1 MSIVELTADYVFQEC
16 RRACY
21 HALATHGYNNPDLY
35 LERKDNDQYM
45 SYWGQEGKRMEAF
58 YDLNADRV
66 SIYELKF
73 VS

>member
-1 MSIVELTADYVFQEC
+1 MSIVELTADQLFQEC

-21 HALATHGYNNPDLY
+21 YALTTHGYNSPDLY